1 MRVII
6 GSDHGGFRLKN
17 DLVDFLKRKKFIVK
31 DFGAY
36 SEDSCDYPLIAFK
49 VAREVARE
57 KNTRGI
63 LICKS
68 GIGNS
73 IAANKVKG
81 IRAALVFNLTS
92 AKLSRQHNDANILV
106 LGARFTKEELAKRIA
121 LIWLKTK
128 FVGGRHLRRIN
139 QIKRIERCGRC

>member
-106 LGARFTKEELAKRIA
+106 LGARFTKKELAKRIA